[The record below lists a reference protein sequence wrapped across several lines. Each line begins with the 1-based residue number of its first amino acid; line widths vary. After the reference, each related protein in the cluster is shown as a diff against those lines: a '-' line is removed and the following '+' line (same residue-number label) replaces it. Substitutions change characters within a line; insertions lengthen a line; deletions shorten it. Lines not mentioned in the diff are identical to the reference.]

1 MIINADDVWGKR
13 ILQEIDE
20 PALTYG
26 FNQTCAVQIKDY
38 DLSLNGIRAV
48 MDLKGQEISFF
59 SPLIG
64 KFNLHN
70 IGAAAGT
77 ASILGISPSLIKTGI
92 ENLSVVPGRLEKIET
107 SFGAHIFVDYA
118 HKPDALTQVLHSLS
132 QLKQRNIITVFGC
145 GGNRD
150 HQKRPLMARA
160 ATQYSDMTI
169 ITSDNPRLEDPLVI
183 IDEIET
189 GVDRE
194 KVKKISLEKLR
205 VQEGQPLYAV
215 IPDRRE
221 AIRTA
226 VTLARGG
233 DIVLIAGKG
242 HEDYQI
248 SVRKI
253 NFDDR
258 VVVRQ
263 ILDQRADNRYGF

>member
-1 MIINADDVWGKR
+1 
-13 ILQEIDE
+13 
-20 PALTYG
+20 
-26 FNQTCAVQIKDY
+26 
-38 DLSLNGIRAV
+38 
-48 MDLKGQEISFF
+48 
-59 SPLIG
+59 LIG

-248 SVRKI
+248 FGTENK
-253 NFDDR
+253 F
-258 VVVRQ
+258 
-263 ILDQRADNRYGF
+263 